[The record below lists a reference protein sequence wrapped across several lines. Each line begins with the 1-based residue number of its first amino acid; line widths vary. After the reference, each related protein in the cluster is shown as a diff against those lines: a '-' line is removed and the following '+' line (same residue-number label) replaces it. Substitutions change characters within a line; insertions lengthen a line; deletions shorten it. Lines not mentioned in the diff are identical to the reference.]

1 MTVLGP
7 LPDHVARALRG
18 EPQDPQAAPREECAA
33 DSSAHLPPGGCEID
47 RDYTRERVDQA
58 TPEQLAAAM
67 RLSSADHA
75 RALQAELREVG
86 AVIVFVTQWEGF
98 DQTLTIYGGDTDA
111 VARVLDRHLFHRV
124 VLGHMRGHVQC
135 FVQGRRVRFSR
146 PAPEY
151 VDDDVRRAAG
161 ERTMSYGWV
170 HDEITLSEHQLNDA
184 MARVEANR
192 AKIEQVIREHAG
204 MVAFDLEGLDSI
216 AKGIEKQWVLGID
229 PASGPFKLP
238 CGLAFHGATGRH
250 PTASTGLEPTRVTV
264 AGGSVLDALGF
275 TEQVTRSR
283 CLDCNG
289 SGVLAGF
296 GFGASENAC
305 DRPCPCSPPKDEG
318 PSEWTVVRR
327 EDVTSRY
334 SASEAWEI
342 DVRKRDRVRTYK
354 LRANCMGT
362 VVEDLADR
370 RGVDYVVRVKGEHC
384 VDMAIARLLCG
395 LRDGSIVP

>member
-18 EPQDPQAAPREECAA
+18 ESQEPPNAQCEECAA
-33 DSSAHLPPGGCEID
+33 DSSVCLPPD
-47 RDYTRERVDQA
+47 VR
-58 TPEQLAAAM
+58 
-67 RLSSADHA
+67 
-75 RALQAELREVG
+75 VG
-86 AVIVFVTQWEGF
+86 ANPPYTSV
-98 DQTLTIYGGDTDA
+98 GG
-111 VARVLDRHLFHRV
+111 RE
-124 VLGHMRGHVQC
+124 MRGLL
-135 FVQGRRVRFSR
+135 
-146 PAPEY
+146 
-151 VDDDVRRAAG
+151 AG
-161 ERTMSYGWV
+161 LADRE
-170 HDEITLSEHQLNDA
+170 
-184 MARVEANR
+184 
-192 AKIEQVIREHAG
+192 KIERIIREQAG
-204 MVAFDLEGLDSI
+204 TIAFDLAGLDAI
-216 AKGIEKQWVLGID
+216 AKGIEKQWTLAID
-229 PASGPFKLP
+229 PATSPSRTVAAAVDASVARAVKVPVTISTVDTRADDRFVIDPATGLVRHVVKLP
-238 CGLAFHGATGRH
+238 NGLAFYGATGRH
-250 PTASTGLEPTRVTV
+250 QAASAGLEPTRVTV
-264 AGGSVLDALGF
+264 AGGSMLDALGF

-283 CLDCNG
+283 CPDCDG
-289 SGVLAGF
+289 SGVLAGL